1 MRKTD
6 LTYFVMFYPANKVML
21 EVSLFLMLPKRI
33 LHTPTWSTHLSC
45 DMNVVV
51 IWRPVSYLKHSI
63 IRYW

>member
-33 LHTPTWSTHLSC
+33 LHTPT
-45 DMNVVV
+45 
-51 IWRPVSYLKHSI
+51 
-63 IRYW
+63 